1 MNFVKWALI
10 AVLFALFFFP
20 LMEMQ
25 SLGGSIFADSFF
37 SSTGFLV
44 IALAA
49 MANLFFVVYSLE
61 FGKKKDA
68 EEAKAN

>member
-1 MNFVKWALI
+1 MNYLKWVLI

-44 IALAA
+44 VALVALT
-49 MANLFFVVYSLE
+49 NLFFTNYSLE
-61 FGKKKDA
+61 VGKKKDA
-68 EEAKAN
+68 EEAKAK